1 MQCST
6 LEDNLLN
13 AIKENRL
20 AAVVTGK
27 RKRKIG
33 LEVPAELTGR
43 MKKQNIATILQREL
57 EKNKEK

>member
-27 RKRKIG
+27 RKQKVG
-33 LEVPAELTGR
+33 LVVPAELTGR

-57 EKNKEK
+57 